1 MNEGKGNEKHYSL
14 VGQRA
19 IKRKAPLV
27 AGLLSLISGLLP
39 AL

>member
-1 MNEGKGNEKHYSL
+1 MGKGQDNEKPYNL
-14 VGQRA
+14 TGQRT